1 MKKFG
6 IAFGIIVIALG
17 AYIAYLFEFKDYDTT
32 DAAVDEVAEEEYVIE
47 LADGSKII
55 LDKYGNLIRH
65 VTDED
70 GTEKIEAFTESFP
83 STERSDLA
91 VASVSSDNSGTK
103 GSKVKTDAS
112 GKAAIKSYAAFAG
125 KKASKKMTVAQIR
138 AKYDPAIAELEGQA
152 HEKLD
157 ALIDLAVSEYLEME
171 ANDQK
176 ISYPYFYNKYSSAA
190 SKLEER
196 TDKMFY
202 ALMEV
207 MKQELKKNG
216 LPAAEAEKMS
226 KEYEDRKN
234 KLRRDILKQT
244 AGL

>member
-1 MKKFG
+1 MKKIG
-6 IAFGIIVIALG
+6 MVLGIIIIALG
-17 AYIAYLFEFKDYDTT
+17 AYTAYLFEFKEYDTK
-32 DAAVDEVAEEEYVIE
+32 DAAVDEVAKEEYVIE

-65 VTDED
+65 VTGED
-70 GTEKIEAFTESFP
+70 GIEKIEAFTEGLP
-83 STERSDLA
+83 YTEISDLA
-91 VASVSSDNSGTK
+91 VASVSSENKGTN
-103 GSKVKTDAS
+103 GLQTKTDAGGNTAVKS
-112 GKAAIKSYAAFAG
+112 IAALAG
-125 KKASKKMTVAQIR
+125 KNSKDKMTVGDVR
-138 AKYDPAIAELEGQA
+138 AKYDPAIADLEAQA
-152 HEKLD
+152 HQKLEE
-157 ALIDLAVSEYLEME
+157 LIDLALSEYLEME

-190 SKLEER
+190 SKLEGR

-207 MKQELKKNG
+207 MKQELKIHG
-216 LPAAEAEKMS
+216 LPTAETESMS

-234 KLRRDILKQT
+234 KVRRDILKQT